1 MDVNNPPQSP
11 KGGSRRGREK
21 RLDGYEPHK
30 TNPKRKRDGKYHTP
44 EHSGEVEGPHR
55 IDQGKFYR
63 FLTFYSLEDLRL
75 QGARWNAKYNKTPRM
90 TLKMKPPTKPNLKSS
105 RSRCKIPGRSGAPS
119 CLNVSDHFRTNTRLF
134 TPTPYS
140 LKNARRVITY
150 FS

>member
-1 MDVNNPPQSP
+1 MVRNKIGGCKHPPQPP

-90 TLKMKPPTKPNLKSS
+90 TLKMKPPNQAEFKKLEKPMQDTGEVGRPKLLKCF
-105 RSRCKIPGRSGAPS
+105 RSFQ
-119 CLNVSDHFRTNTRLF
+119 N
-134 TPTPYS
+134 
-140 LKNARRVITY
+140 
-150 FS
+150 